1 MFSLTTKLLYQL
13 KLLNLVNIVTNK
25 IVSKTFLMLIQKE
38 VIEIFFGKLLSSIRV
53 SMALESCNQLKFLNL
68 VSMATTKFV

>member
-13 KLLNLVNIVTNK
+13 KLLNLVTIVTNK

-38 VIEIFFGKLLSSIRV
+38 VIEIFFGKLLSSIGV

-68 VSMATTKFV
+68 VRMATTKFV